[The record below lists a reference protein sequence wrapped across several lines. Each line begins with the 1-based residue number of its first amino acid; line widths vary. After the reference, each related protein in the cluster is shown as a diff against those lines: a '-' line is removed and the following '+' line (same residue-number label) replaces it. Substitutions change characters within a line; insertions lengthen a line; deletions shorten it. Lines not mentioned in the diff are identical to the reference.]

1 MSFSWPWALL
11 ALLLIP
17 LVFAIWWLTRR
28 RRRRAAVRVTSIALV
43 RTALP
48 GRSRWRR
55 RIPAALL
62 VLGLGVLAVGAAR
75 PQATVPVASSSAT
88 IMLALDV
95 SGSMCSTD
103 VKPNRITAAE
113 QAASA
118 FIKSQAG
125 GPRIGLVVFA
135 NTAVVLVPP
144 TTDTQQLLSGL
155 DGLSTSF
162 GTAIGEGILVSLNSI
177 AQVDPSVT
185 PTGTTVSRPPGAG
198 YADDVIVVLT
208 DGSNNEGVDPQIAA
222 KQAAGRGV
230 RVFTI
235 GYGTNNPAPLAC
247 GPGQFGGFG
256 GGGGGFS
263 GGGGSALEAD
273 YGALMRISRTTGG
286 RFYPAHDAGQLS
298 TALAKLP
305 AAFTIVR
312 KHLDLANWFAAGGG
326 LLIAT
331 AMALSL
337 WWNQARRARAR
348 INRLLI
354 RTNGGDSRDVCRD
367 ARLRGAR
374 GDVAGR
380 GGAHG
385 QRVDRAAEPV
395 TLRAADFHGGYR
407 SVGRTEPVAVLHSR
421 GKPTAR
427 GPVPVDVGRA
437 VEEGGVGVH
446 RSPSCDGCWPHDAS
460 RGLADG

>member
-1 MSFSWPWALL
+1 
-11 ALLLIP
+11 
-17 LVFAIWWLTRR
+17 
-28 RRRRAAVRVTSIALV
+28 
-43 RTALP
+43 
-48 GRSRWRR
+48 
-55 RIPAALL
+55 
-62 VLGLGVLAVGAAR
+62 
-75 PQATVPVASSSAT
+75 
-88 IMLALDV
+88 
-95 SGSMCSTD
+95 
-103 VKPNRITAAE
+103 
-113 QAASA
+113 
-118 FIKSQAG
+118 
-125 GPRIGLVVFA
+125 
-135 NTAVVLVPP
+135 
-144 TTDTQQLLSGL
+144 
-155 DGLSTSF
+155 
-162 GTAIGEGILVSLNSI
+162 
-177 AQVDPSVT
+177 
-185 PTGTTVSRPPGAG
+185 
-198 YADDVIVVLT
+198 VIVVLT

-235 GYGTNNPAPLAC
+235 GYGTDNPAPLAC

-331 AMALSL
+331 AVALSL

-385 QRVDRAAEPV
+385 QRIDRAAEPV
-395 TLRAADFHGGYR
+395 TLRAADFHSGYR

-421 GKPTAR
+421 GKPATR
-427 GPVPVDVGRA
+427 GPVPVDVGRT

-446 RSPSCDGCWPHDAS
+446 RYPQ
-460 RGLADG
+460 L